1 MKIIHQKVEAYP
13 SRIRLPVDYLK
24 ISDPNYEEGVW
35 CRYEKDN
42 IQMDSIQVMV
52 KHETMYDEQEDYS
65 YDYGELIVSLS
76 NRYWKGEPT
85 AEKEY
90 EIGVDTARYEIE
102 TEHNRSEIYTASD
115 GIFGAVNECYYGDK
129 LGKINIYLAMPDE
142 YEMDETE
149 FILNVLRTMNIHHLH
164 LCVVRDED
172 VDINMDNEELFEDMQ
187 MSP

>member
-90 EIGVDTARYEIE
+90 E
-102 TEHNRSEIYTASD
+102 
-115 GIFGAVNECYYGDK
+115 
-129 LGKINIYLAMPDE
+129 
-142 YEMDETE
+142 MDETE